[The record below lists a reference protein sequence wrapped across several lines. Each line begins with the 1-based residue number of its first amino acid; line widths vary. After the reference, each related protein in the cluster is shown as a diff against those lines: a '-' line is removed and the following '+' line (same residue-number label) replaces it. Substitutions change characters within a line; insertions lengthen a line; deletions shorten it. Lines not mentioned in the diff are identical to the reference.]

1 MTDKVTPNKIPV
13 LFVKLKNPRRSLND
27 RGTEYVKKIVDDPK
41 RNRLVSVVAMKNG
54 KTLEGTPR
62 WDKVRLVVEVR
73 DDARKAQDYEFADL
87 PLQAVNRIV
96 GTAIRRFDCEFQAI
110 E

>member
-1 MTDKVTPNKIPV
+1 
-13 LFVKLKNPRRSLND
+13 
-27 RGTEYVKKIVDDPK
+27 
-41 RNRLVSVVAMKNG
+41 
-54 KTLEGTPR
+54 
-62 WDKVRLVVEVR
+62 VEVR